1 MLSINTNIS
10 SLMAMNSLA
19 QSQNQLQTSLTRLST
34 GLRINSAADDPSGM
48 IANEEL
54 QTEIANTNQAVANS
68 QSASEMIS
76 TADSALSQIDTLLTN
91 IGALVTQAANTGSM
105 SADQISANQ
114 LQVDSSL
121 AAINQIAQSTQ
132 FAGKSLLDG
141 SLGFTTQGVNAS
153 QVSNLAVS
161 QANFGT
167 QPQMDV
173 NVKVANQ
180 ATQAA
185 LTYNGNTLASGATLQ
200 VAGTSGSQTFNF
212 AAGAT
217 VAQIASAV
225 NGASDTTGVQAAL
238 TNSVAATATK
248 GQVTLQ
254 NADGSGGMTVQANTA
269 GQYAGDFTINY
280 VKDSSLANGAATA
293 QLSVGSP
300 NVIQVNVAANTAAA
314 PTSAGTLNIASNTT
328 NYSTGTGS
336 AGITITANNN
346 GSQFNGMKFNLVEQ
360 ATGTESAVY
369 DNATN
374 TLTVTANAS
383 DTQQNVINLINNAY
397 GSLFT
402 AADATATA
410 KAGSAGAINLNAG
423 GTLTLSV
430 VANQNGSQYNGVEL
444 AYAQGAAHAVS
455 YNQSTNTLN
464 VTSVVG
470 DTAATLQ
477 AYLNGAAAFNQ
488 YFTAT
493 VAGAGTV
500 VAADA
505 ASGQLTNGAGVGGQ
519 DLAHTVQAADAQ
531 TGTAVF
537 NAADSFGGAGSAGAI
552 TVAGAGGGAGTI
564 SIEAKTNGTQFNGMK
579 FDLNVSATSIT
590 DNAQYSAATNTL
602 TVNVNT
608 GESAT
613 QVATAITNTYG
624 SLFNVSVGGGA
635 GATAAGNDQTNTVA
649 LQSIGNDGGD
659 VTATLGNI
667 ATAINAIVVPGTDTQ
682 AFTAALLSGTAATTV
697 ADLITNSA
705 TIGQVN
711 STAVGATD
719 ATADQPNNDIQ
730 LTSTDAGS
738 NLPINFVAGGP
749 NQQFSITYNNNTRTN
764 GLSTAY
770 LQGTGGGIIQ
780 IASDTQGTAFDGT
793 KVTVNVQA
801 PGSTDQSVVYN
812 QAAKTITINTTAALD
827 STANIAAQIN
837 GQLGGQ
843 FTATVVSAA
852 AAGSFSN
859 GDTATTADG
868 QIYDSVNVNLATDA
882 NGNVTTTAAQV
893 INAINNAAPLTALGI
908 SASNVTSSNGSGVAA
923 TGTATLSELGVTAA
937 NAAAT
942 GTTAAANGDNAEFTV
957 TALNTGAAYQNVKIA
972 IAADDPTVT
981 TSSGAYATY
990 DSTQNVLTFHIAG
1003 GSVDTTAS
1011 DLVNDFNTGSG
1022 TAASV
1027 KALFGVAVS
1036 TAGNGTANVT
1046 TDDVGYLG
1054 SGVTYSGTTT
1064 GGVNSQGN
1072 FDAGQVVGT
1081 SGLTFQ
1087 SIGYG
1092 SQQSVSVTAL
1102 DGTSFNTYTTSGGT
1116 QTAATTANGTDA
1128 NVLING
1134 VQATANGLNIDTNTA
1149 NLGLNFN
1156 LNSAVAAGSSFDFQ
1170 ITGGGALFQLGAQI
1184 VSGQQARL
1192 GIASVNTADLGGSSG
1207 TLYDLGTGGS
1217 AALAADGGPAQAAQI
1232 LQQAQTQIDNLR
1244 GQLGA
1249 FTATTLDTNMS
1260 SLQATAQ
1267 NLTTADSTIEDADF
1281 AAESANESRAQVLV
1295 QAGTQ
1300 VLSVANQMPQNVLTL
1315 LKNM

>member
-1 MLSINTNIS
+1 M
-10 SLMAMNSLA
+10 
-19 QSQNQLQTSLTRLST
+19 
-34 GLRINSAADDPSGM
+34 
-48 IANEEL
+48 
-54 QTEIANTNQAVANS
+54 
-68 QSASEMIS
+68 
-76 TADSALSQIDTLLTN
+76 
-91 IGALVTQAANTGSM
+91 
-105 SADQISANQ
+105 
-114 LQVDSSL
+114 
-121 AAINQIAQSTQ
+121 
-132 FAGKSLLDG
+132 
-141 SLGFTTQGVNAS
+141 
-153 QVSNLAVS
+153 SNLAVS

-430 VANQNGSQYNGVEL
+430 VANQNGSQYNGVEARVRPRGGACRFVQPIDQHPECYVRCGRYRGHTAGL
-444 AYAQGAAHAVS
+444 LEWRAQH
-455 YNQSTNTLN
+455 STS
-464 VTSVVG
+464 TSPRPWPAPG
-470 DTAATLQ
+470 RWS
-477 AYLNGAAAFNQ
+477 
-488 YFTAT
+488 
-493 VAGAGTV
+493 
-500 VAADA
+500 AADA

-537 NAADSFGGAGSAGAI
+537 NAADSFGGAGSAGTI

-827 STANIAAQIN
+827 STANITAQIN

-893 INAINNAAPLTALGI
+893 INAINNAAP
-908 SASNVTSSNGSGVAA
+908 
-923 TGTATLSELGVTAA
+923 
-937 NAAAT
+937 
-942 GTTAAANGDNAEFTV
+942 
-957 TALNTGAAYQNVKIA
+957 
-972 IAADDPTVT
+972 
-981 TSSGAYATY
+981 
-990 DSTQNVLTFHIAG
+990 
-1003 GSVDTTAS
+1003 
-1011 DLVNDFNTGSG
+1011 
-1022 TAASV
+1022 
-1027 KALFGVAVS
+1027 
-1036 TAGNGTANVT
+1036 
-1046 TDDVGYLG
+1046 
-1054 SGVTYSGTTT
+1054 
-1064 GGVNSQGN
+1064 
-1072 FDAGQVVGT
+1072 
-1081 SGLTFQ
+1081 
-1087 SIGYG
+1087 
-1092 SQQSVSVTAL
+1092 
-1102 DGTSFNTYTTSGGT
+1102 
-1116 QTAATTANGTDA
+1116 
-1128 NVLING
+1128 
-1134 VQATANGLNIDTNTA
+1134 
-1149 NLGLNFN
+1149 
-1156 LNSAVAAGSSFDFQ
+1156 
-1170 ITGGGALFQLGAQI
+1170 
-1184 VSGQQARL
+1184 
-1192 GIASVNTADLGGSSG
+1192 
-1207 TLYDLGTGGS
+1207 
-1217 AALAADGGPAQAAQI
+1217 
-1232 LQQAQTQIDNLR
+1232 
-1244 GQLGA
+1244 
-1249 FTATTLDTNMS
+1249 
-1260 SLQATAQ
+1260 
-1267 NLTTADSTIEDADF
+1267 
-1281 AAESANESRAQVLV
+1281 
-1295 QAGTQ
+1295 
-1300 VLSVANQMPQNVLTL
+1300 
-1315 LKNM
+1315 